1 MGCSGDSVSVKN
13 DNSQENLLNE
23 DNNISETD
31 KLYELLEIYIKF
43 RQDIFNTNDNKKM
56 YLAETDFFKEHLEN
70 LSINFLNNIN
80 FDELK
85 EIIRSKNLKII
96 KKDIT
101 IINSKKELQ
110 NTNIEILNDVIL
122 NKLGLEEEKYKNKH
136 FKYKIK
142 SESDKIIEIIFNVG
156 SNIYIKE
163 EKNGL
168 FVFYTNINE
177 VSIKNSTNTQI
188 SSKTSETVNFNK
200 SFCKINTKRNNN
212 RNINK
217 EELKESNDYYFQ
229 RNKKADSISNN
240 MKLPNNGNMISF
252 SMEKESQA
260 FTVIGNLNLNNT
272 IFENDFSSIK
282 TKYELY
288 NKYYKELFEELEFI
302 DEFLC
307 KSIDSKNYIKDYVVV
322 NKSYFNKLTKLFE
335 SNTNYSNKGY
345 IIDSFDKI
353 ITIDKLEI
361 NINQLNERFKSLR
374 NSIQFEM
381 KEIENS
387 KIKYPTKFVL
397 IKKDLLLKFGI
408 NQNEMKFNIFPI
420 LFGENYLFIIDTKH
434 INVCSKKDIFFKVNY
449 IIKCKKRYYFE
460 EELLPYI
467 QSKGGFDYF
476 FKKLGFNYNK
486 NDTFKQFKE
495 KDLLY
500 EIIIVNYKENIQT
513 EFLKLIIISLSN
525 IIKVNNNSLNPLEE
539 NKNTSKDL
547 TSLFFKFTRM
557 KSNNY
562 DNKFFNTI
570 INDILGEINN
580 IKYEK
585 ELNNLKDLL
594 EIILN
599 EIHKKLNS
607 KNIINDTNEDEPI
620 NDNDKNYTFNLFKKN
635 FDNQNESIIKK
646 LFFGIIL
653 NTTIAKCK
661 CLEKNY
667 SCESSKY
674 IYLKYE
680 NIENYNKLSDVLENW
695 GISQINQFHCQR
707 CNLEC
712 EACENKT
719 FVEYPQILIIILNDT
734 KSEKKKS
741 IKFPSILNVLKF
753 SYKYKIKIVISSKNK
768 DSNFNIILKN
778 EKNNWIV
785 CDKDSNEEKNINNL
799 NGWIKFPRVLFYEK
813 IEKTNNELQESET
826 EENYNNFFENS
837 QKTESIMMNTRI
849 KNSMDYLKEDDSG
862 FELFKNSSINNKTTK
877 DKIQLNNNLSIDKN
891 KNKNITKLIKK
902 PIYFSSNLDEIENKM
917 NSENVNNININKSKE
932 NNCNNKALADDNIN
946 QNQSKNNNNNI
957 AKAKLLIEENKE
969 INNSNTNS
977 FMNIN
982 NNMNDNNNNYLN
994 HIDDS
999 FNNINKDFMDIMY
1012 GNFKDD
1018 IINNN
1023 MNNINNNN
1031 LYNINNNCI
1040 ISNNLNN
1047 NTNNKNKYN
1056 NIINFNNLNNNN
1068 LNVNNN
1074 KNIIINNIN
1083 NNNYQIC
1090 SYNFNDIQPIFDYKI
1105 KGIVGFNRIKS
1116 YQMNLLNNNIFLN
1129 NNQKNNSQLTKKKNN
1144 KEIELVFILST
1155 GRKCYIT
1162 LDNDNITFGN
1172 AVKMLM
1178 EKYEWINVTNS
1189 GQIKFL
1195 YSGSIISDF
1204 NKTVK
1209 QYGFKNGNIIAIIFE
1224 N

>member
-1 MGCSGDSVSVKN
+1 MGNKQNSSNKSYYELIQKEIKN
-13 DNSQENLLNE
+13 SYDYIQTSEFNRRYSTQMNKFIE
-23 DNNISETD
+23 DKKKKKKKQIIEED
-31 KLYELLEIYIKF
+31 IIDWKLYL
-43 RQDIFNTNDNKKM
+43 
-56 YLAETDFFKEHLEN
+56 
-70 LSINFLNNIN
+70 
-80 FDELK
+80 
-85 EIIRSKNLKII
+85 
-96 KKDIT
+96 
-101 IINSKKELQ
+101 
-110 NTNIEILNDVIL
+110 L
-122 NKLGLEEEKYKNKH
+122 NKLH
-136 FKYKIK
+136 T
-142 SESDKIIEIIFNVG
+142 
-156 SNIYIKE
+156 KE
-163 EKNGL
+163 
-168 FVFYTNINE
+168 
-177 VSIKNSTNTQI
+177 
-188 SSKTSETVNFNK
+188 
-200 SFCKINTKRNNN
+200 INTWKSSLYNYV
-212 RNINK
+212 INDFDIKHEEIYKLENKIFIQQFILLSFPQIHLGDKELKSGPILSLFSK
-217 EELKESNDYYFQ
+217 EELKEYSEKS
-229 RNKKADSISNN
+229 RKRSKKRR
-240 MKLPNNGNMISF
+240 K
-252 SMEKESQA
+252 
-260 FTVIGNLNLNNT
+260 
-272 IFENDFSSIK
+272 
-282 TKYELY
+282 
-288 NKYYKELFEELEFI
+288 
-302 DEFLC
+302 
-307 KSIDSKNYIKDYVVV
+307 KN
-322 NKSYFNKLTKLFE
+322 FNKEDDRLTIGTVLE
-335 SNTNYSNKGY
+335 G
-345 IIDSFDKI
+345 
-353 ITIDKLEI
+353 EI
-361 NINQLNERFKSLR
+361 NIESKNLSDNKIKVEYNSYKIREHLNIIQRQLKERRHPINDIISKFR
-374 NSIQFEM
+374 EIYSIHIKNDLEALKIDKKM
-381 KEIENS
+381 NEIEE
-387 KIKYPTKFVL
+387 
-397 IKKDLLLKFGI
+397 KK
-408 NQNEMKFNIFPI
+408 
-420 LFGENYLFIIDTKH
+420 H
-434 INVCSKKDIFFKVNY
+434 Y
-449 IIKCKKRYYFE
+449 IIK
-460 EELLPYI
+460 
-467 QSKGGFDYF
+467 D
-476 FKKLGFNYNK
+476 
-486 NDTFKQFKE
+486 
-495 KDLLY
+495 
-500 EIIIVNYKENIQT
+500 IQT
-513 EFLKLIIISLSN
+513 FI
-525 IIKVNNNSLNPLEE
+525 
-539 NKNTSKDL
+539 
-547 TSLFFKFTRM
+547 
-557 KSNNY
+557 
-562 DNKFFNTI
+562 
-570 INDILGEINN
+570 EI
-580 IKYEK
+580 
-585 ELNNLKDLL
+585 
-594 EIILN
+594 
-599 EIHKKLNS
+599 NS

-1074 KNIIINNIN
+1074 KNLIINNIN

-1209 QYGFKNGNIIAIIFE
+1209 QYGFKDGNIIAIIFE